1 MSKRTN
7 HFVNH
12 SVWTFGKPNKNRIPA
27 LIEVNPKKP
36 NLPKYVQ
43 MRKLKSGD
51 IAYYW
56 CPPFGLGKMDLRFKT
71 KTLGRNWEHVLRMSK
86 QYNLRLA
93 QWRKKRKQKL

>member
-36 NLPKYVQ
+36 NLPRYVQ

-56 CPPFGLGKMDLRFKT
+56 CPPFWARKNGFEIKT
-71 KTLGRNWEHVLRMSK
+71 KTLGRNWEHVLKMSK
-86 QYNLRLA
+86 QYNQRLD